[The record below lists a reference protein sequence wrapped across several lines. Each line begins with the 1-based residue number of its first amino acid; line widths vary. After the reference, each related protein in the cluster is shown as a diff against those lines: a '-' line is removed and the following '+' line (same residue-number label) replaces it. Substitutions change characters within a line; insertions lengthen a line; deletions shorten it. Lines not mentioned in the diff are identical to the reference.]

1 MELIDHTAPLTEPSF
16 SQNLKGLTPIQKK
29 KRKKKTTDQYLTQ
42 PFRVS
47 RRLTFFPSVLLEAI
61 ASNRRTT
68 KKLNILCEKIF
79 NLVKI
84 DFYDSAT
91 IVL

>member
-1 MELIDHTAPLTEPSF
+1 M
-16 SQNLKGLTPIQKK
+16 
-29 KRKKKTTDQYLTQ
+29 TTDQYKRQL
-42 PFRVS
+42 FRVS

-68 KKLNILCEKIF
+68 KKLNVLCREIF
-79 NLVKI
+79 NLGKI